1 MKFWSKLS
9 AGIDRINQFFGS
21 IASIMI
27 LLSCV
32 VSAANA
38 LLRYG
43 FDISNNWPLELQW
56 YLFSAA
62 VMLGASYTLKRNEH
76 VRVDLIYSHLS
87 DRGRIWVDLF
97 GLVFFLM
104 PACLL
109 FAWLSWST
117 LFYPS
122 WLVMESSLNSGG
134 LPRYPIKFIVPF
146 GFFMLSLQG
155 VSEIIKRIGALSGEY
170 TLSAEDLLLHL
181 YGRHSGAL
189 WTSRRNA

>member
-1 MKFWSKLS
+1 MGFWFKLS
-9 AGIDRINQFFGS
+9 GGIDYINQQLGKV
-21 IASIMI
+21 ASLMI

-32 VSAANA
+32 VSALNA

-43 FDISNNWPLELQW
+43 LDISNNWPLELQW

-87 DRGRIWVDLF
+87 DRGRLWVDIF
-97 GLVFFLM
+97 GLTCFLM

-109 FAWLSWST
+109 FTWLSWTT

-122 WLVMESSLNSGG
+122 WLVMEGSLNSGG
-134 LPRYPIKFIVPF
+134 LARYPIKFIVPF

-155 VSEIIKRIGALSGEY
+155 LSELIKRIGALKGEI
-170 TLSAEDLLLHL
+170 TLPAEDLH
-181 YGRHSGAL
+181 YEKPMQ
-189 WTSRRNA
+189 

>member
-1 MKFWSKLS
+1 MGFWFKLS
-9 AGIDRINQFFGS
+9 GGIDYINQQLGK
-21 IASIMI
+21 IASLMI

-32 VSAANA
+32 VSALNA

-43 FDISNNWPLELQW
+43 LDISNNWPLELQW

-87 DRGRIWVDLF
+87 DRGRLWVDIF
-97 GLVFFLM
+97 GLTCFLM

-109 FAWLSWST
+109 FTWLSWTT

-122 WLVMESSLNSGG
+122 WLVMEGSLNSGG
-134 LPRYPIKFIVPF
+134 LARYPIKFVVPF

-155 VSEIIKRIGALSGEY
+155 LSELIKRIGALKGEM
-170 TLSAEDLLLHL
+170 TLPAEDLH
-181 YGRHSGAL
+181 YEKPMQ
-189 WTSRRNA
+189 

>member
-1 MKFWSKLS
+1 MGFWGTLS
-9 AGIDRINQFFGS
+9 AGIDRLNQFLGK

-32 VSAANA
+32 VSAINA

-43 FDISNNWPLELQW
+43 LDISNNWPLELQW

-76 VRVDLIYSHLS
+76 VRVDLIYSQLS
-87 DRGRIWVDLF
+87 DRGRLYTDLF
-97 GLVFFLM
+97 GLILFLM
-104 PACLL
+104 PACIL
-109 FAWLSWST
+109 FTWLSWTT

-122 WLVMESSLNSGG
+122 WLVSEHSLNAGG
-134 LPRYPIKFIVPF
+134 LPRYPIKLIVPL

-155 VSEIIKRIGALSGEY
+155 LSEIIKRINALKRNGAPP
-170 TLSAEDLLLHL
+170 SADLH
-181 YGRHSGAL
+181 YEKPMQ
-189 WTSRRNA
+189 

>member
-1 MKFWSKLS
+1 MGFWTKLS
-9 AGIDRINQFFGS
+9 KVIDYINQQLGKA
-21 IASIMI
+21 ASLMI
-27 LLSCV
+27 LLSCI
-32 VSAANA
+32 VSAVNA

-43 FDISNNWPLELQW
+43 LDISNNWPLELQW

-87 DRGRIWVDLF
+87 DRGRLWVDIF
-97 GLVFFLM
+97 GLACFLL

-109 FAWLSWST
+109 FTWLSWTT

-122 WLVMESSLNSGG
+122 WLVMEGSLNSGG
-134 LPRYPIKFIVPF
+134 LARYPIKFVVPF

-155 VSEIIKRIGALSGEY
+155 VSELIKRIGALKGEIA
-170 TLSAEDLLLHL
+170 LPAEDLH
-181 YGRHSGAL
+181 YEKPMQ
-189 WTSRRNA
+189 